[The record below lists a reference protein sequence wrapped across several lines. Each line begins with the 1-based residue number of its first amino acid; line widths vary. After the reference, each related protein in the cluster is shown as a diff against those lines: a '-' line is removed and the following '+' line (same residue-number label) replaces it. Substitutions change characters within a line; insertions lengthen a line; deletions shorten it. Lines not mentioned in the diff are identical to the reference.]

1 MSKKVLWSPLAES
14 DFRFS
19 LFYLESNWNNAVV
32 NQYLNK
38 IDHLVN
44 QITTN
49 PEQFPLVNNK
59 KKIRKCVVT
68 KHNTIFYREKND
80 VIEILRIFDTRQNP
94 TKLIYG

>member
-1 MSKKVLWSPLAES
+1 MSKKDLWSPLAES

-94 TKLIYG
+94 KKLIYG

>member
-14 DFRFS
+14 DLRFS
-19 LFYLESNWNNAVV
+19 LLYLESNWNNAVV

-68 KHNTIFYREKND
+68 KHNTIFYREKNE

-94 TKLIYG
+94 KKLIYG

>member
-1 MSKKVLWSPLAES
+1 MSKKVLWSPIAES
-14 DFRFS
+14 DLRFT

-38 IDHLVN
+38 IDYLVN

-68 KHNTIFYREKND
+68 KHNTIFYREKD
-80 VIEILRIFDTRQNP
+80 EVIEILRIFDTRQNP
-94 TKLIYG
+94 KKLIYG